1 MFFVLQ
7 VCLFVIDVYIED
19 CDDVEFK
26 VDVIEDM
33 MDKLQRFLCQFV
45 MEKVKENQ
53 LSVVFIFFIFL
64 FMSNIGQGIWF
75 LLNSQIV
82 II

>member
-26 VDVIEDM
+26 VEVIEDM

-45 MEKVKENQ
+45 MEKVKEKQ
-53 LSVVFIFFIFL
+53 LVFIFFVFL

>member
-1 MFFVLQ
+1 MCFVLQ

-45 MEKVKENQ
+45 MEKVKEK
-53 LSVVFIFFIFL
+53 
-64 FMSNIGQGIWF
+64 
-75 LLNSQIV
+75 QI
-82 II
+82 